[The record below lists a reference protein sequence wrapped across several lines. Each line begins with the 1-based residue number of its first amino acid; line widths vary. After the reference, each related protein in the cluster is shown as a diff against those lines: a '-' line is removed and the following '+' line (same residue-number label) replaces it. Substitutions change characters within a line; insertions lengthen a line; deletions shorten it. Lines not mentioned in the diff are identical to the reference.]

1 MPYEQIQSGLSAEE
15 ERRKRLRQQIIESL
29 GGMGETQMVSGR
41 AVPTSPLTGLSKIA
55 QALIMKEGLT
65 GSEAETEAL
74 LGRQAE
80 EKEQAIEDVMQLYSG
95 REGVEAQPQV
105 GGPLRYGEDEQYQE
119 FQPAVEGVEAI
130 ESDPVKAAL
139 LAASSPYT
147 KDMSSIIS
155 SQARGAGS
163 QSRPIATSSGYY
175 QETDKGWQPMLG
187 EGGQPLM
194 AAYADPALQGNL
206 AYQRAAG
213 GVTGESAGQA
223 QVDLPATEI
232 KADET
237 TRLVDELLAHPG
249 LEDVVGLPDNPL
261 VAKGLV
267 PGTEAA
273 DFRARLN
280 QLTGRTFMEVFPTLK
295 GGGQI
300 TEIEGQKA
308 QEAINRMSSATSE
321 EAFRK
326 AASDF
331 KKEVAKLKELVRS
344 RATGT
349 AAPVQ
354 PSKIDVESLL
364 QKY

>member
-1 MPYEQIQSGLSAEE
+1 MPYEQIQSGLTSEE

-29 GGMGETQMVSGR
+29 SGMGETEMVSGR
-41 AVPTSPLTGLSKIA
+41 AVPTSPLTGLSKIG
-55 QALIMKEGLT
+55 QALLMQRGLA
-65 GSEAETEAL
+65 GSEEETKQLMGQQETEK
-74 LGRQAE
+74 QS
-80 EKEQAIEDVMQLYSG
+80 AIKDVMNLYK
-95 REGVEAQPQV
+95 GVEGQPQA
-105 GGPLRYGEDEQYQE
+105 GGPLRYDEGQDYQG
-119 FQPAVEGVEAI
+119 FKPAVEGIEA
-130 ESDPVKAAL
+130 DPMQAAL

-147 KDMSSIIS
+147 KDMSSILS
-155 SQARGAGS
+155 SQIKGTGS

-175 QETDKGWQPMLG
+175 QETDKGWQPMLD

-213 GVTGESAGQA
+213 GVTGESSGQA

-273 DFRARLN
+273 DFRTRLN

-308 QEAINRMSSATSE
+308 QESINRMSSATSE
-321 EAFRK
+321 EGFRK

-354 PSKIDVESLL
+354 PSKIDIESLL